1 MGKDSSS
8 ATDDMTVTHATVRHL
23 MHWVEDLGHKLFMD
37 NFFIAKTFRW
47 IRDKENKLMQYGTA
61 KHKRHTIWLWTKKIE
76 IEKRRRMGTDEGR
89 FDCGGLEGQMRSI
102 HADQHKLTTRRRK
115 PDIMERYK
123 LAHGVRRQFRSYGQ
137 QLFDPRSWK
146 KSRSPTPSLVGRLS
160 AASTHAARLE
170 GRTNK
175 HWPAKASKLC
185 CRMSSASGQC

>member
-1 MGKDSSS
+1 
-8 ATDDMTVTHATVRHL
+8 
-23 MHWVEDLGHKLFMD
+23 
-37 NFFIAKTFRW
+37 
-47 IRDKENKLMQYGTA
+47 
-61 KHKRHTIWLWTKKIE
+61 
-76 IEKRRRMGTDEGR
+76 MGTDEGR
-89 FDCGGLEGQMRSI
+89 FDCVGLEGQMRSI

-185 CRMSSASGQC
+185 CRISSASGQCQGTVFKCAEFEVGLCMVPFFLRVSHQNKFVKYILNSE